1 MKYLEN
7 YKILKNRYFK
17 KENFELC
24 PILPIEIEKIR
35 IWRNQQLRN
44 LRQNK
49 KISNKEQI
57 KYFDNIIFKEYS
69 SSYPENIIFSF
80 KKNSI
85 LIGYGGLV
93 HISWND
99 FRAEVSLTL
108 QTKIENNKRIKFSY
122 FKIFL
127 DLIRELAFHDIKLK
141 KITTETYSFRKKEI
155 NFLERYGFKREGVLK
170 KNIYIKKKSFD
181 SYLHAINF
189 K

>member
-1 MKYLEN
+1 MKFLEN
-7 YKILKNRYFK
+7 YKILKNKYFR

-24 PILPIEIEKIR
+24 PILPTEIEKIR
-35 IWRNQQLRN
+35 IWRNEQLRN
-44 LRQNK
+44 LRQGK
-49 KISNKEQI
+49 KISNKEQV
-57 KYFDNIIFKEYS
+57 KYFNNIIFKEYS
-69 SSYPENIIFSF
+69 SKCPKNIIFSL

-99 FRAEVSLTL
+99 FRAEISLVL
-108 QTKIENNKRIKFSY
+108 QTKVENNKRIKFSY

-127 DLIRELAFHDIKLK
+127 DLIKDLAFNDIKLK

-155 NFLERYGFKREGVLK
+155 NFLERYGFKREGILK